1 MPTATPLLGLHA
13 GTVYAQL
20 KLHGGVCWNAG
31 GLTSPLQNLPS
42 SLRWQNALTAEL
54 LLSGRDS
61 LAYKEAVPAFSDP
74 AEANSLQQQT

>member
-1 MPTATPLLGLHA
+1 MPAATPLLGLHA

-20 KLHGGVCWNAG
+20 KLHGRVCWNAG

-42 SLRWQNALTAEL
+42 SLRSQNALKAEL

-61 LAYKEAVPAFSDP
+61 LVCKEAVPPFCDL
-74 AEANSLQQQT
+74 AEANSSQQQT